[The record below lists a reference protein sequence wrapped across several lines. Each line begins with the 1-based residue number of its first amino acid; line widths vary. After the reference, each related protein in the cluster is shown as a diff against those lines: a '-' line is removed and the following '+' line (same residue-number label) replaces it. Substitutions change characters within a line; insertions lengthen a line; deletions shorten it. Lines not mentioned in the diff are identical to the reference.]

1 LMNLLYSI
9 REFENFSREI
19 LNQSMITSSSSL
31 SSPKAKFFRKPRKN
45 LKKLYQKND
54 YQREVEAL
62 KSTIPHWDDM
72 YCISEVDTVDVE
84 SRVEEMIRV
93 DVVGSALA
101 DKYAWAIPDQRA
113 LKILNH
119 FSPIIEIGC
128 GKKFW
133 GSLIEQQYHSEAI
146 GFDSYVSKKTWS
158 EVLRGGPEVLLE
170 EKYHQHTLFLCYPDE
185 QESMAIS
192 CLENYTG
199 EYVVHVGELL
209 STGATLSYPQAPWG
223 RTSSPEF
230 QIALAEEFH
239 CILTASIP
247 RFPFSNDCISVWKRT
262 QWVHGKEYAMGGTD
276 KENEMD
282 MWASIPVEERMPTD
296 SSAPCVSHLL
306 K

>member
-1 LMNLLYSI
+1 
-9 REFENFSREI
+9 
-19 LNQSMITSSSSL
+19 MISS
-31 SSPKAKFFRKPRKN
+31 SSPKAKFFRKARKH
-45 LKKLYQKND
+45 LKKLYHHQKND

-62 KSTIPHWDDM
+62 KATIPHWNTM
-72 YCISEVDTVDVE
+72 YCFDDKNNHDIDE
-84 SRVEEMIRV
+84 SRVQEMIRL
-93 DVVGSALA
+93 DVVGSALS

-113 LKILNH
+113 LKILHH

-133 GSLIEQQYHSEAI
+133 GSLIEQMYHSEVI

-185 QESMAIS
+185 QESMAIT
-192 CLENYTG
+192 CLENYSG
-199 EYVVHVGELL
+199 EYIIHVGELL

-239 CILTASIP
+239 CVLTASIP
-247 RFPFSNDCISVWKRT
+247 RFPFSHDCISVWKRT
-262 QWVHGKEYAMGGTD
+262 EWVRGKEYAMGST
-276 KENEMD
+276 KESDTD
-282 MWASIPVEERMPTD
+282 MWASIPVDERMPTD
-296 SSAPCVSHLL
+296 NSAPFLSHLL